1 MKRAWIMFAVMAV
14 CMASL
19 LLSAGCGGGGGGG
32 GGGDDPNALT
42 LENLQGT
49 FDLDV
54 DALSVTFVCD
64 NSEELTA
71 QVIVIEGN
79 TVTATSTCADATVET
94 ETFTITIIDG
104 NTIRDEDGE
113 DFPATLTNGGT
124 RLTII
129 DEDGDTLIF
138 IKR

>member
-1 MKRAWIMFAVMAV
+1 MKRAWIMFVVMAV

-19 LLSAGCGGGGGGG
+19 LLSAGCSGGGGD
-32 GGGDDPNALT
+32 GGDDPNALT

-79 TVTATSTCADATVET
+79 TVTATNTCSDATVET
-94 ETFTITIIDG
+94 ETFTITIIDE
-104 NTIRDEDGE
+104 NTVRDEDG
-113 DFPATLTNGGT
+113 DDLTATLTNGGT
-124 RLTII
+124 RITVLN
-129 DEDGDTLIF
+129 EDGDTLIYN
-138 IKR
+138 KR